1 MYHVKLYNKISKV
14 GLDDLDPAK
23 YAYGEEMAEYDAVLV
38 RSAKLHDV
46 QFPESLKCIARAG
59 AGVNNIPVERCAS
72 EGIVVFNTPGANA
85 NAVKELVICALL
97 LASRKIVQGA
107 NWVKSLKGTPDIGP
121 AAEKGK
127 ATYAGPEIAGKRLGI
142 IGLGAIGVK
151 VANAA
156 VGLDMDVWGYDPYLS
171 VDGALKLSRSVK
183 HVTDIKEIFANCDY
197 ITIHVPLMDST
208 KGMINKAAIDEM
220 KDGVVLLN
228 YARDLL
234 VDEDAVLEALKAG
247 KMKKYVTDFA
257 NPKVVGAEGT
267 IVTPHLGASTKE
279 SEDNCAVMAVKEIR
293 DFLENGNIRNSVN
306 FPNCSMGVCTGAGRV
321 TICHK
326 NIPGMLGA
334 FTTVM
339 GNAGVNISDMTNKGK
354 GDYAYTMMDLES
366 EATEEMVK
374 ALEAVDGV
382 LKVRI
387 IQ

>member
-1 MYHVKLYNKISKV
+1 M
-14 GLDDLDPAK
+14 
-23 YAYGEEMAEYDAVLV
+23 E
-38 RSAKLHDV
+38 
-46 QFPESLKCIARAG
+46 
-59 AGVNNIPVERCAS
+59 
-72 EGIVVFNTPGANA
+72 
-85 NAVKELVICALL
+85 
-97 LASRKIVQGA
+97 
-107 NWVKSLKGTPDIGP
+107 DI
-121 AAEKGK
+121 
-127 ATYAGPEIAGKRLGI
+127 YR
-142 IGLGAIGVK
+142 
-151 VANAA
+151 
-156 VGLDMDVWGYDPYLS
+156 
-171 VDGALKLSRSVK
+171 
-183 HVTDIKEIFANCDY
+183 NCDY
-197 ITIHVPLMDST
+197 ITIHVPLLDST
-208 KGMINKAAIDEM
+208 KGMINKAAIEEM

-234 VDEDAVLEALKAG
+234 VDEDAVLAALKAG

-293 DFLENGNIRNSVN
+293 DFLENGNIKNSVN

-326 NIPGMLGA
+326 NIPGMRGA

-339 GNAGVNISDMTNKGK
+339 GNADVNISDMTNKGK

-366 EATEEMVK
+366 EATEEIVK

-387 IQ
+387 IK

>member
-1 MYHVKLYNKISKV
+1 MFQYQCLNPISKV
-14 GLDDLDPAK
+14 GLDGFTNDYTK
-23 YAYGEEMAEYDAVLV
+23 TEEIEKADAILV
-38 RSAKLHDV
+38 RSASMHEMKL
-46 QFPESLKCIARAG
+46 PENIQAIARAG
-59 AGVNNIPVERCAS
+59 AGVNNIPLQDCA
-72 EGIVVFNTPGANA
+72 EQGIVVFNTPGANA
-85 NAVKELVICALL
+85 NGVKEMVIAGML
-97 LASRKIVQGA
+97 LASRDIVGGVE
-107 NWVKSLKGTPDIGP
+107 WVKQEKDNENVGKL
-121 AAEKGK
+121 AEKQKKQFAGCEIKGK
-127 ATYAGPEIAGKRLGI
+127 KLGV
-142 IGLGAIGVK
+142 IGLGAIGAM
-151 VANAA
+151 VANTAIYLGME
-156 VGLDMDVWGYDPYLS
+156 VYGYDPYIS
-171 VDGALKLSRSVK
+171 VDAAWNLSR
-183 HVTDIKEIFANCDY
+183 DIHHIQNVEDIYRTCDY

-293 DFLENGNIRNSVN
+293 DFLENGNVKNSVN
-306 FPNCSMGVCTGAGRV
+306 FPNCDMGVCTGAGRV

-366 EATEEMVK
+366 EATEEIVK

-382 LKVRI
+382 LRVRI
-387 IQ
+387 IK

>member
-1 MYHVKLYNKISKV
+1 MDHNEATQAVEGFDQAEILEIIDHHRIGSLETSGPVYFRNQPVGCTATIITQMYDENGVDI
-14 GLDDLDPAK
+14 PP
-23 YAYGEEMAEYDAVLV
+23 
-38 RSAKLHDV
+38 
-46 QFPESLKCIARAG
+46 QIAG
-59 AGVNNIPVERCAS
+59 
-72 EGIVVFNTPGANA
+72 
-85 NAVKELVICALL
+85 LL
-97 LASRKIVQGA
+97 LAAILSDTLAFRSPTCTPVDENAAKRLAKIAGVDIEEFSTEMFEAGEKLDGKTPEEVFLQDFKVFMCGDIRFGVAQGSYMTRK
-107 NWVKSLKGTPDIGP
+107 NLL
-121 AAEKGK
+121 AAE
-127 ATYAGPEIAGKRLGI
+127 AL
-142 IGLGAIGVK
+142 LQ
-151 VANAA
+151 
-156 VGLDMDVWGYDPYLS
+156 PYLEEARNKQN
-171 VDGALKLSRSVK
+171 VE
-183 HVTDIKEIFANCDY
+183 DIYRTCDY

-293 DFLENGNIRNSVN
+293 DFLENGNVKNSVN
-306 FPNCSMGVCTGAGRV
+306 FPNCDMGVCTGAGRV

-366 EATEEMVK
+366 EATEEIVK

-382 LKVRI
+382 LRVRI
-387 IQ
+387 IK